1 MKLVVTYMDSLATS
15 KPFDLLARSR
25 RNKVDR
31 KIYKSRVG
39 TTAISVK
46 HARIICAVNLGVDTA
61 HPLQDP
67 NGPLVLRN
75 VRQSP
80 EFDRPRPVY
89 NLNKWKEKSN
99 RNLI

>member
-67 NGPLVLRN
+67 NDTA
-75 VRQSP
+75 SI
-80 EFDRPRPVY
+80 
-89 NLNKWKEKSN
+89 NKFTSST
-99 RNLI
+99 LLTLF